1 MTTRRQFLRVS
12 AAGIGLVSLS
22 GAAPRVLCAAADCAP
37 RARGENVLVVV
48 QLTGGNDGLNTLV
61 PYGDPAY
68 YANRFTLAIGR
79 DQVLKLNDALGLHP
93 SLRGL
98 ERLWQAGRLGI
109 VQGVGY
115 PNPNRSHFESMD
127 LWHTA
132 HFAEGRLR
140 RGWLGRYL
148 DQLPAE
154 TVLAAIHYGGEEQP
168 LALAAERKL
177 AVSLRS
183 LDALRMEPLPGVSND
198 RFRQLLSDER
208 DTPNRLLGFVQ
219 ENAQLAWLTGER
231 LKEVASQTARRSDY
245 PASRLGQKLQV
256 V

>member
-1 MTTRRQFLRVS
+1 
-12 AAGIGLVSLS
+12 
-22 GAAPRVLCAAADCAP
+22 
-37 RARGENVLVVV
+37 
-48 QLTGGNDGLNTLV
+48 
-61 PYGDPAY
+61 
-68 YANRFTLAIGR
+68 
-79 DQVLKLNDALGLHP
+79 
-93 SLRGL
+93 
-98 ERLWQAGRLGI
+98 
-109 VQGVGY
+109 
-115 PNPNRSHFESMD
+115 MD
-127 LWHTA
+127 LWHTP

-208 DTPNRLLGFVQ
+208 DSPNRLLGFVQ

-245 PASRLGQKLQV
+245 PSLSPWGKSCKSSLP
-256 V
+256 